1 MPLFRFNLLFF
12 TLLSIATLL
21 AHFFIERFQPTGDEL
36 LTNQWKTRTSNKSRI
51 DLGEEHIQIFSDDP
65 KIKVSAFQFLPQT
78 LHDQL
83 VLFSA
88 EIRSHDIIEGTKPW
102 HTGRVSIMQ
111 KNDDEN
117 NPFIPLSITSLI
129 GTNEWKKYQ
138 DHFQIPK
145 ESMVL
150 FSIELYRA
158 IGLLEARNVHLYP
171 VEEIQA
177 YTWSKRIILSSWGIF
192 FALLIGSCY
201 FAEQKN
207 IFLQLLLIVFFAL
220 IAIGTSMQGDIK
232 DIIFDAI
239 DFQLNN
245 SSSILQSLNLSSMD
259 LSKIGHFIF
268 FLGLGF
274 ILAMI
279 LRDRKIFD
287 FFAVIVML
295 ACGTELIQIY
305 IDGRTPLFSDVLIDI
320 SGGLLGIAL
329 AKLFCFKKTN
339 HYRIRVLFFLN

>member
-36 LTNQWKTRTSNKSRI
+36 LTNQWKTRTSDKSRI
-51 DLGEEHIQIFSDDP
+51 DIEKEEHIQIFSDDP

-88 EIRSHDIIEGTKPW
+88 EIRSHDIIEGVKPW

-171 VEEIQA
+171 VEEVQA

-201 FAEQKN
+201 FTEQKN
-207 IFLQLLLIVFFAL
+207 IFLQLSLIVFFAL

-232 DIIFDAI
+232 DIVFDAI

-329 AKLFCFKKTN
+329 AKLFCFKKN
-339 HYRIRVLFFLN
+339 QPLPD

>member
-1 MPLFRFNLLFF
+1 MYVCVYF
-12 TLLSIATLL
+12 
-21 AHFFIERFQPTGDEL
+21 
-36 LTNQWKTRTSNKSRI
+36 LTNQWKTRTSDKSRI
-51 DLGEEHIQIFSDDP
+51 DIEKEEHIQIFSDDP

-88 EIRSHDIIEGTKPW
+88 EIRSHDIIEGVKPW

-171 VEEIQA
+171 VEEVQA

-201 FAEQKN
+201 FTEQKN
-207 IFLQLLLIVFFAL
+207 IFLQLLLIVFF
-220 IAIGTSMQGDIK
+220 
-232 DIIFDAI
+232 
-239 DFQLNN
+239 
-245 SSSILQSLNLSSMD
+245 
-259 LSKIGHFIF
+259 
-268 FLGLGF
+268 
-274 ILAMI
+274 
-279 LRDRKIFD
+279 
-287 FFAVIVML
+287 
-295 ACGTELIQIY
+295 
-305 IDGRTPLFSDVLIDI
+305 
-320 SGGLLGIAL
+320 
-329 AKLFCFKKTN
+329 CFN
-339 HYRIRVLFFLN
+339 RHRNQHARRY

>member
-1 MPLFRFNLLFF
+1 M
-12 TLLSIATLL
+12 
-21 AHFFIERFQPTGDEL
+21 
-36 LTNQWKTRTSNKSRI
+36 
-51 DLGEEHIQIFSDDP
+51 
-65 KIKVSAFQFLPQT
+65 
-78 LHDQL
+78 
-83 VLFSA
+83 LFSA

-268 FLGLGF
+268 FW
-274 ILAMI
+274 
-279 LRDRKIFD
+279 D
-287 FFAVIVML
+287 
-295 ACGTELIQIY
+295 
-305 IDGRTPLFSDVLIDI
+305 SD
-320 SGGLLGIAL
+320 SSWQ
-329 AKLFCFKKTN
+329 
-339 HYRIRVLFFLN
+339 

>member
-36 LTNQWKTRTSNKSRI
+36 LTNQWKTKISDKSRI
-51 DLGEEHIQIFSDDP
+51 DIGEEHIQIFSDDP

-111 KNDDEN
+111 KNDEEN

-138 DHFQIPK
+138 DHFQIPR
-145 ESMVL
+145 ESIIL

-158 IGLLEARNVHLYP
+158 IGLLEARNIHIYP

-177 YTWSKRIILSSWGIF
+177 YTWSKKIILSSWSIF
-192 FALLIGSCY
+192 FILLIGSCC
-201 FAEQKN
+201 FTERKN

-220 IAIGTSMQGDIK
+220 IAIGTSMQGNIK
-232 DIIFDAI
+232 DIIFDTI
-239 DFQLNN
+239 DFQFND
-245 SSSILQSLNLSSMD
+245 SSSILHLLNLSSMD

-274 ILAMI
+274 LLAMI
-279 LRDRKIFD
+279 LKDKKIVD
-287 FFAVIVML
+287 FIAVIVML

-305 IDGRTPLFSDVLIDI
+305 IDGRTPLFSDALIDI

-329 AKLFCFKKTN
+329 AKLFRYKN
-339 HYRIRVLFFLN
+339 NQPLLH